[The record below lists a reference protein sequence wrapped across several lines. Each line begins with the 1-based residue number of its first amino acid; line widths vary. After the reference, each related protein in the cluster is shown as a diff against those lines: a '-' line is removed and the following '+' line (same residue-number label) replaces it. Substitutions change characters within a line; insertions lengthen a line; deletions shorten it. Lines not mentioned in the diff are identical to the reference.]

1 MTEKENRK
9 KDGRRKCSEI
19 HWLIFIEVEKAF
31 ALAREVCQG
40 HRGSDIGPQGLN
52 AIENAWK
59 VLRDRLSETLPTAME
74 PRDSFITPLRTA
86 VVQINTNKA
95 EALEDYES
103 NQKERARE
111 VELKKGG
118 RTKW

>member
-1 MTEKENRK
+1 
-9 KDGRRKCSEI
+9 
-19 HWLIFIEVEKAF
+19 
-31 ALAREVCQG
+31 
-40 HRGSDIGPQGLN
+40 
-52 AIENAWK
+52 
-59 VLRDRLSETLPTAME
+59 ME
-74 PRDSFITPLRTA
+74 PRDSFITPLRIA

-118 RTKW
+118 RTKWRLHRLRCFTLLRP

>member
-1 MTEKENRK
+1 
-9 KDGRRKCSEI
+9 
-19 HWLIFIEVEKAF
+19 
-31 ALAREVCQG
+31 
-40 HRGSDIGPQGLN
+40 
-52 AIENAWK
+52 
-59 VLRDRLSETLPTAME
+59 ME
-74 PRDSFITPLRTA
+74 PRDSFITPLRIA